1 MSCIEKQSGHRKT
14 VIYRVK
20 VVAMTTTKFRN
31 GRFLPFN
38 PTYIGKSSETTDC
51 FIKVAVR
58 PKKVSD
64 FCSLI
69 TFYG

>member
-1 MSCIEKQSGHRKT
+1 MPGRKT
-14 VIYRVK
+14 AVDEREK
-20 VVAMTTTKFRN
+20 EKLF
-31 GRFLPFN
+31 
-38 PTYIGKSSETTDC
+38 
-51 FIKVAVR
+51 KVAVR